1 MGDMSERLR
10 PATTGGIPSRF
21 EAKVMEP
28 PVKSGSGRGS
38 DTGVPGTGTSFTPD
52 RQPKPRKSHK
62 IRNWIMA
69 ATATLGGGAGAFV
82 ATRSG
87 NETTNTTVPVVT
99 TVEANPTNPT
109 EPVTVPSS
117 TPSTEETP
125 STTLEPQ
132 PTDVVEHRNGYDV
145 LRNGGFLYPVDSIT
159 VDGAEIDTSEF
170 GGFQLHMKD
179 GADAYGF
186 TEKLIDGEAPQEVLL
201 RNLLWTFGAQH
212 PEFIKPEG
220 GVDVKAYAEYLSQ
233 NNWTDMVYLPDNIS
247 EPAAH
252 AKYPPVVQSSPLT
265 MDFTK
270 PIVLS
275 SGDLGQV
282 AGLEPFGGFYE
293 YYYPTPSDTS
303 RMLVGVT
310 TDGQFFYSYHEI
322 SPSTGNVKNLQM
334 PGSVGP
340 FSYML
345 GDILSITANV
355 TNQTDPQM
363 QWLAPYLTYF
373 VPGGKV
379 DVNTIPDYERLKTL
393 VLDIFDF
400 SNSTF
405 TDSSLFKK
413 TP

>member
-38 DTGVPGTGTSFTPD
+38 DTRVPGSGTSFTPD
-52 RQPKPRKSHK
+52 RQPKPSKSHK

-82 ATRSG
+82 ATRGG
-87 NETTNTTVPVVT
+87 NENTNTTVPVVT
-99 TVEANPTNPT
+99 TVEANPTSPT

-117 TPSTEETP
+117 TPSTVETP

-159 VDGAEIDTSEF
+159 VGGAEIDTSEF

-201 RNLLWTFGAQH
+201 RNMLWTFGAQH

-220 GVDVKAYAEYLSQ
+220 GVDVKAYAEYLSE
-233 NNWTDMVYLPDNIS
+233 NNWIDKVYLPDNIS
-247 EPAAH
+247 EPSEH
-252 AKYPPVVQSSPLT
+252 AKYPPIVKSTPLT
-265 MDFTK
+265 MDFSK

-282 AGLEPFGGFYE
+282 DGLEPFGGFYE
-293 YYYPTPSDTS
+293 YYYPTPADDARSLMGITS
-303 RMLVGVT
+303 
-310 TDGQFFYSYHEI
+310 DGQFFLSYHTLNLSTGSVTNMPLDESLKPYSYTI
-322 SPSTGNVKNLQM
+322 GN
-334 PGSVGP
+334 
-340 FSYML
+340 
-345 GDILSITANV
+345 ILSITANI
-355 TNQTDPQM
+355 TNQTDPQL
-363 QWLAPYLTYF
+363 QWLAPYMAYF

-379 DVNTIPDYERLKTL
+379 DINNIPDYERLKTL
-393 VLDIFDF
+393 VLNFFDF
-400 SNSTF
+400 VTPDIKDSALF
-405 TDSSLFKK
+405 TRV
-413 TP
+413 